1 MSSLVEELRAESA
14 VLAQAEA
21 AGPKVTLLCGC
32 VGSEVSRQ
40 VVAWCPYASQLDSGA
55 GRDLHL
61 YRWTLRTAEANAHPE
76 QFQLTG
82 CPPCM
87 HCQGTRTIGKHGQ
100 FSEERWAGTHYECP
114 DCGSGWT
121 VREGDE

>member
-1 MSSLVEELRAESA
+1 MTSLLETLRAESA

-21 AGPKVTLLCGC
+21 AGPKITLLCGC

-40 VVAWCPYASQLDSGA
+40 VVAWCPYASKLDSGFD
-55 GRDLHL
+55 RDLHL
-61 YRWTLRTAEANAHPE
+61 YRWTLRTAEAQQDPE
-76 QFQLTG
+76 RHQLTG
-82 CPPCM
+82 CPPCVYCGGERAYG
-87 HCQGTRTIGKHGQ
+87 HRSY

-121 VREGDE
+121 VREEQL